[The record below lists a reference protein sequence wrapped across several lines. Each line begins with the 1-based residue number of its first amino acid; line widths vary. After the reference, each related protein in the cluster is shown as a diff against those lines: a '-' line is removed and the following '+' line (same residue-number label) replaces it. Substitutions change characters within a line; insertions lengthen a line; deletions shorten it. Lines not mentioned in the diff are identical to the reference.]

1 MDCLVA
7 YPHAAHDLMRPP
19 SETNVGGSV
28 SLKYARVAVMGGNQ
42 GFRLITSLAEIESDI
57 LFADWL
63 WFDKAFMDHQDM
75 DSDERVAMFL
85 DTDVRFR
92 GISGTELSVMTWPD
106 DRRRKL
112 VENVDCITDVND
124 YQREMYTYC
133 GIQNSK
139 RLCDPVPETLF
150 YPAQKTRRLICN
162 GQISNFKRSYLVYE
176 LFKALRDTDIE
187 TCYIGSST
195 TWGRTIDKEAIEL
208 EAEIKDV
215 ADVFLGNCAQID
227 VAYWLNSST
236 FYAHVGWQD
245 VGSIAQREA
254 AMAGVITFALTHPS
268 MKGVPA
274 YRYETIQALATAVV
288 NYPME
293 KFAKDS
299 ERAREFAMECNS
311 YKAWRQQMLA
321 IVYPP
326 RPDECL
332 RGA

>member
-7 YPHAAHDLMRPP
+7 YPHADHDLLRPP
-19 SETNVGGSV
+19 GKTNAGGSV
-28 SLKYARVAVMGGNQ
+28 PLKYARTAVMAGNHH
-42 GFRLITSLAEIESDI
+42 FRLITSLAEIESDI

-63 WFDKAFMDHQDM
+63 WFDQAFLDHRAVNP
-75 DSDERVAMFL
+75 DEQIAMFL
-85 DTDVRFR
+85 DVDVRFR

-106 DRRRKL
+106 ARRRKL
-112 VENVDCITDVND
+112 VENVDCITHVNE
-124 YQREMYTYC
+124 YQRELYKYC
-133 GIQNSK
+133 GIQDSK

-150 YPAQKTRRLICN
+150 YPAQKTKRLICM
-162 GQISNFKRSYLVYE
+162 GQIANAKRSDLVYE

-195 TWGRTIDKEAIEL
+195 TWGAALHEEDIALEKAIKS
-208 EAEIKDV
+208 I
-215 ADVFLGNCAQID
+215 ADVFLGDCTQID
-227 VAYWLNSST
+227 AAYWLNRST

-268 MKGVPA
+268 MKEVPA
-274 YRYETIQALATAVV
+274 YRCETLQELATAVV

-293 KFAKDS
+293 AFEKDS
-299 ERAREFAMECNS
+299 ERARNFAMAYNAYE
-311 YKAWRQQMLA
+311 AWHQQILA

-326 RPDECL
+326 PPHECL
-332 RGA
+332 RGP